1 MFTSMRRILIA
12 LFALFGALSI
22 SAIEHNFNDMLL
34 ASEIAFSNSNKTGTT
49 DLTTYNCSGSAVF
62 GQDLIN
68 PSESK
73 KISINM
79 PNSTSVMTTSVAIE
93 YLTGFMLQCYPTSI
107 ISNIQVYVSETG
119 DFGDPVPAANIT
131 RASTGTIDVKL
142 PKGTYYIKLTN
153 TTSTAVSIYQINYYQ
168 MPCNCFPVTE

>member
-1 MFTSMRRILIA
+1 MRRILIA

-22 SAIEHNFNDMLL
+22 SAIEHNFNDMFYDGTL
-34 ASEIAFSNSNKTGTT
+34 EISNPYRVGVTA
-49 DLTTYNCSGSAVF
+49 LTTYNCSGDANTRF
-62 GQDLIN
+62 WMDLIN

-93 YLTGFMLQCYPTSI
+93 YLTGFMLQCYPTST

-119 DFGDPVPAANIT
+119 IFGDPVPAANIT
-131 RASTGTIDVKL
+131 RTSIGTIDVKL

-153 TTSTAVSIYQINYYQ
+153 TTSTAVSIFQINYYQ

>member
-1 MFTSMRRILIA
+1 MRRILIA

-22 SAIEHNFNDMLL
+22 SAIEHNFNDMFYDGTL
-34 ASEIAFSNSNKTGTT
+34 EISNPYRVGVTA
-49 DLTTYNCSGSAVF
+49 LTTYNCSGDANTRF
-62 GQDLIN
+62 WMDLIN

-73 KISINM
+73 KIALNM

-93 YLTGFMLQCYPTSI
+93 YLTGFMLQCYPTST

-119 DFGDPVPAANIT
+119 VFGDPVPAANIT
-131 RASTGTIDVKL
+131 RESSGTIDVKL

>member
-1 MFTSMRRILIA
+1 MRRILIT
-12 LFALFGALSI
+12 LFAFFGALSI

-34 ASEIAFSNSNKTGTT
+34 ATEIAFSNSNKTGTT

-68 PSESK
+68 PAGYK

-93 YLTGFMLQCYPTSI
+93 YLTGFMLQCYPTST

-119 DFGDPVPAANIT
+119 VFGDPVPSANIT

>member
-1 MFTSMRRILIA
+1 MRRILIA
-12 LFALFGALSI
+12 LFTLFGALSI
-22 SAIEHNFNDMLL
+22 SAIEHNFNDMFYDGTL
-34 ASEIAFSNSNKTGTT
+34 EISNPYRVGVTA
-49 DLTTYNCSGSAVF
+49 LTTYNCSGDANTRF
-62 GQDLIN
+62 WMDLIN

-93 YLTGFMLQCYPTSI
+93 YLTGFMLQCYPTST

-119 DFGDPVPAANIT
+119 VFGDPVPAANIT
-131 RASTGTIDVKL
+131 RESTGTIDVKL

>member
-1 MFTSMRRILIA
+1 MRRILIA

-22 SAIEHNFNDMLL
+22 SAIEHNFNDMFYDGTL
-34 ASEIAFSNSNKTGTT
+34 EISNPYRVGVTA
-49 DLTTYNCSGSAVF
+49 LTTYNCSGDANTRF
-62 GQDLIN
+62 WMDLIN

-93 YLTGFMLQCYPTSI
+93 YLTGFMLQCYPTST

-153 TTSTAVSIYQINYYQ
+153 TTSTAVSIFQINYYQ

>member
-1 MFTSMRRILIA
+1 MRRILIT
-12 LFALFGALSI
+12 LFAFFGALSI
-22 SAIEHNFNDMLL
+22 SAIEHNFNDMFYDGTL
-34 ASEIAFSNSNKTGTT
+34 EISNPYRVGVTA
-49 DLTTYNCSGSAVF
+49 LTTYNCSGDANTRF
-62 GQDLIN
+62 WMDLIN

-93 YLTGFMLQCYPTSI
+93 YLTGFMLQCYHTTEL
-107 ISNIQVYVSETG
+107 SNIKVYVSNDG
-119 DFGDPVPAANIT
+119 VFGDPLSGENIT
-131 RASTGTIDVKL
+131 YDSSNGTIDVKL